1 MEDRDPHQSLRW
13 GAWKLHFIRQD
24 RRGEPSCWPFEGAIL
39 VGGVSESGQPG
50 AAVITGGTRGIGLAV
65 AKRLAADG
73 RHVLLT
79 YKGDAETAQAAKAA
93 LTGSGGQVEIIAAD
107 ISTADGAGLAIEAAM
122 QAFGRIEVLVNNAG
136 ITRDTLLMRMSGDDW
151 DDVLATNL
159 KGAFLTSKA
168 AIRPMLRQRSGRI
181 VNISSVV
188 GQVGNA
194 GQANYAAAKAGL
206 IGFTKSLAKEVGSR
220 GITVNAIAPGFIDTR
235 MTAGLSD
242 EMKTTLLER
251 TPLNRF
257 GTPEDVAGAVA
268 FLVGP
273 DASFITGHTLTVDGG
288 LFMP

>member
-1 MEDRDPHQSLRW
+1 MS
-13 GAWKLHFIRQD
+13 
-24 RRGEPSCWPFEGAIL
+24 EG
-39 VGGVSESGQPG
+39 GSERTGV
-50 AAVITGGTRGIGLAV
+50 AVITGGTRGIGLAV
-65 AKRLAADG
+65 ARRLIRDG
-73 RHVLLT
+73 YDVLLT
-79 YKGDAETAQAAKAA
+79 YRGDAEVADAAKAELA
-93 LTGSGGQVEIIAAD
+93 ASGRQVEVLAAD
-107 ISTADGAGLAIEAAM
+107 ISTADGAGAAIEAAM
-122 QAFGRIEVLVNNAG
+122 QQLGRVDVLVNNAG
-136 ITRDTLLMRMSGDDW
+136 ITRDTLLMRMGDDDW
-151 DDVLATNL
+151 DDVLTTNL

-194 GQANYAAAKAGL
+194 GQTNYAAAKAGL

-220 GITVNAIAPGFIDTR
+220 GITVNAVAPGFIATR
-235 MTAGLSD
+235 MTADLPD
-242 EMKTTLLER
+242 DLKTTLRER

-273 DASFITGHTLTVDGG
+273 DASFVTGHTLTVDGG